1 MVYIYRTLSKKP
13 LQPSVDI
20 DEQLLLLIANG
31 DQPAMR
37 QFYDRQVELV
47 YSTCL
52 HFLQNV
58 QEAEETTQDVFV
70 EVFQKAASFNAESKV
85 TTWLYRIA
93 ANKSL
98 DVIRKRKAKR
108 KLSIVYSIFSK
119 ETDQGVS
126 ANFHPLELLENK
138 ELSLELLAAI
148 NQLNDR
154 QKTAFILRFMEHQSQ
169 KEIALVM
176 ECSEKS
182 VESLIQR
189 AKAQLKKILEHR
201 RNND

>member
-1 MVYIYRTLSKKP
+1 
-13 LQPSVDI
+13 
-20 DEQLLLLIANG
+20 
-31 DQPAMR
+31 MR
-37 QFYDRQVELV
+37 QFYDRQVKLV

-93 ANKSL
+93 ANRSL

-126 ANFHPLELLENK
+126 ANFHPLELL
-138 ELSLELLAAI
+138 
-148 NQLNDR
+148 
-154 QKTAFILRFMEHQSQ
+154 
-169 KEIALVM
+169 
-176 ECSEKS
+176 
-182 VESLIQR
+182 
-189 AKAQLKKILEHR
+189 
-201 RNND
+201 